1 MSELASQLGI
11 NWKLLLSQ
19 GANFFV
25 LLTALTFLVWR
36 PLLRIMRDRRE
47 KIEEGLHD
55 ADEAKQ
61 KLGEIDAVLH
71 ERTLEADKQAFA
83 IIRGAEQKAEV
94 RATDI
99 VHKADTR
106 AEELRRAALEVI
118 AQREREEFE
127 KFADSARSLVRNALA
142 KAIETEPAKVD
153 DKLISEAVTYI
164 RKQKAL

>member
-19 GANFFV
+19 GVNFFV
-25 LLTALTFLVWR
+25 LLAALTFLVWR
-36 PLLRIMRDRRE
+36 PLLRIMHERKS
-47 KIEEGLHD
+47 KIEEGLRD
-55 ADEAKQ
+55 ADIAKQ
-61 KLGEIDAVLH
+61 KLVEIDAVLS
-71 ERTLEADKQAFA
+71 ERTLEADRQAFG
-83 IIRGAEQKAEV
+83 IIRDAEKKAEV

-127 KFADSARSLVRNALA
+127 KFADSARSLVRTALA
-142 KAIETEPAKVD
+142 KAIDAEPAKVD
-153 DKLISEAVTYI
+153 DKLIGEAVTFI